1 MPRPASTPRSSGIQ
15 VSEDDAAIARRIRM
29 TAAVRQP
36 RVRFDVIVAL
46 ATIYTAFMAPF
57 QAAFGNVHELQAVE
71 ALTEALFVLHIWT
84 EFRTAFED
92 PHKPG
97 ELISSLPRIA
107 RRYCRGWFLP
117 DAVASFP
124 FEILLVVLEAVAH
137 SSIGSVNTSN
147 VLRALAV
154 LRVLRLLRVGRLW
167 VIARRLK
174 VTAFVRLARLLF
186 SFVLGAHIIACLFW
200 SLPYLERYSGQYASL
215 PPLLQAGPQSWAEM
229 NGLMDE
235 SVAARTQYT
244 FSIYWTVATL
254 VSVGYGDVHAVS
266 VGEQAFSVVVMT
278 AGAITYSVLFGSVAT
293 LLASL
298 NAHEAKFRQKIDA
311 VDAFMRELRLPK
323 RLQQR
328 VRSYF
333 DFSFSRQIEGR
344 AVLEELPVTLQG
356 EILDWAHRQ
365 MLLQCPA
372 TSSAEPQFIQLLSLK
387 LEQVIALPDE
397 FIFSAGDAATE
408 LFWVKEGEVVILNGG
423 VEEGAMVSWLPEEEE
438 EEEDDDVD
446 IDNVGGAGGGGVGV
460 GVGGSRA
467 GAGFGFQ
474 EPTDGWQA
482 GHAASA

>member
-1 MPRPASTPRSSGIQ
+1 MAPEPGSGARALDSAIGGASQQGDGDDDDD
-15 VSEDDAAIARRIRM
+15 EDDEDDESLSGTDSKEVSSDCGCCFCLPGADVCCPAGRCPARQCCGRQRRIRCPLACDIDG
-29 TAAVRQP
+29 TPPPSLCYRCCAAP
-36 RVRFDVIVAL
+36 IDPDGAGKVRFDVIVAL

-124 FEILLVVLEAVAH
+124 FEILLVILEAVAH

-328 VRSYF
+328 GERSW
-333 DFSFSRQIEGR
+333 SA
-344 AVLEELPVTLQG
+344 AV
-356 EILDWAHRQ
+356 
-365 MLLQCPA
+365 
-372 TSSAEPQFIQLLSLK
+372 
-387 LEQVIALPDE
+387 
-397 FIFSAGDAATE
+397 
-408 LFWVKEGEVVILNGG
+408 
-423 VEEGAMVSWLPEEEE
+423 
-438 EEEDDDVD
+438 
-446 IDNVGGAGGGGVGV
+446 
-460 GVGGSRA
+460 
-467 GAGFGFQ
+467 
-474 EPTDGWQA
+474 
-482 GHAASA
+482 

>member
-124 FEILLVVLEAVAH
+124 FEILLVILEAVAH

-174 VTAFVRLARLLF
+174 VTAFVRLARLL
-186 SFVLGAHIIACLFW
+186 S
-200 SLPYLERYSGQYASL
+200 ASC
-215 PPLLQAGPQSWAEM
+215 WAP
-229 NGLMDE
+229 
-235 SVAARTQYT
+235 
-244 FSIYWTVATL
+244 TL
-254 VSVGYGDVHAVS
+254 
-266 VGEQAFSVVVMT
+266 
-278 AGAITYSVLFGSVAT
+278 
-293 LLASL
+293 
-298 NAHEAKFRQKIDA
+298 
-311 VDAFMRELRLPK
+311 
-323 RLQQR
+323 
-328 VRSYF
+328 
-333 DFSFSRQIEGR
+333 
-344 AVLEELPVTLQG
+344 
-356 EILDWAHRQ
+356 
-365 MLLQCPA
+365 
-372 TSSAEPQFIQLLSLK
+372 
-387 LEQVIALPDE
+387 
-397 FIFSAGDAATE
+397 
-408 LFWVKEGEVVILNGG
+408 
-423 VEEGAMVSWLPEEEE
+423 
-438 EEEDDDVD
+438 
-446 IDNVGGAGGGGVGV
+446 
-460 GVGGSRA
+460 
-467 GAGFGFQ
+467 
-474 EPTDGWQA
+474 
-482 GHAASA
+482 